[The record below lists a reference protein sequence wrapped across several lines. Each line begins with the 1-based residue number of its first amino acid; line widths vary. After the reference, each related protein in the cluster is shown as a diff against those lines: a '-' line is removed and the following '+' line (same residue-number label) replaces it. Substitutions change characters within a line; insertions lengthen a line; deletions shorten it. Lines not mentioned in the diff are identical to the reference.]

1 MTTETQIREHLMHD
15 HHHHHHHHHGSDDA
29 EAGLSLGK
37 RRLRFASRVL
47 LAGFVLAAAGFAS
60 ATVTVSAGQASVV
73 TRFGD
78 LSRVLTASGLTWKLP
93 APLEAVIPVDLRLR
107 TSSTGLQ
114 DVGTRDGLRIL
125 LQCYVAWQVP
135 EDPDHIRQFVRAVR
149 NDPDEAARQLRSL
162 VGSALQVTASSFEMA
177 DLVNTDSGR
186 QRLPQLETRLRQA
199 VAAQAL
205 DTYGIRIVQLGI
217 ERMSLPDATL
227 AATVSRM
234 RAERETAAAIRTAE
248 GLRVAAEIRSAA
260 ARDSRIVL
268 AAARTEA
275 ATIEAASRQEAAAIS
290 AEAFRADPGLYALLR
305 SMDTLNGIVGP
316 NTRMVL
322 RTDALPFS
330 VLVGGPRA
338 VIAGPHGSVPATAP

>member
-1 MTTETQIREHLMHD
+1 MHSHD
-15 HHHHHHHHHGSDDA
+15 HHHHHHHHHGDDGA
-29 EAGLSLGK
+29 EAALPPGR
-37 RRLRFASRVL
+37 RRLRFASRVV
-47 LAGFVLAAAGFAS
+47 LAALVLAAAGFAS
-60 ATVTVSAGQASVV
+60 ATVTVSAGQATVV

-78 LSRVLTASGLTWKLP
+78 LSRVLTASGLAWKLP
-93 APLEAVIPVDLRLR
+93 APLETVLPVDLRLR
-107 TSSTGLQ
+107 TTSTGLQ

-125 LQCYVAWQVP
+125 LQSYVAWRVP
-135 EDPDHIRQFVRAVR
+135 EDPDRIRQFVRAAR

-162 VGSALQVTASSFEMA
+162 VGSALQVTASSFAMA
-177 DLVNTDSGR
+177 DLVNTDPAR
-186 QRLPQLETRLRQA
+186 QRLPQLEAALRAA

-205 DTYGIRIVQLGI
+205 DTYGIEVVQLGI

-260 ARDSRIVL
+260 ARDSRIAL
-268 AAARTEA
+268 ATARTDA
-275 ATIEAASRQEAAAIS
+275 AGIEAASRQEAASIG

-322 RTDALPFS
+322 RTDAMPFS

-338 VIAGPHGSVPATAP
+338 AVPGAVVPAAATPDSAPRP